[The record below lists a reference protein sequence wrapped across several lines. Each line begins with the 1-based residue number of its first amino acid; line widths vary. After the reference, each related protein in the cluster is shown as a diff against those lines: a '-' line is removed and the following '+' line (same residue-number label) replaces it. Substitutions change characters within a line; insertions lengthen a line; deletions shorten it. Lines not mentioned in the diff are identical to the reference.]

1 MDAEQRDALRER
13 NHRRAIA
20 CSKCGST
27 NTREVDGANLLQNDH
42 FPGITYK
49 ICGACGHE
57 DVKQRRRR

>member
-13 NHRRAIA
+13 NRRRAYN
-20 CSKCGST
+20 CSRCGSP
-27 NTREVDGANLLQNDH
+27 NTREVDGANLPDGDH

-57 DVKQRRRR
+57 DVKRRRRR